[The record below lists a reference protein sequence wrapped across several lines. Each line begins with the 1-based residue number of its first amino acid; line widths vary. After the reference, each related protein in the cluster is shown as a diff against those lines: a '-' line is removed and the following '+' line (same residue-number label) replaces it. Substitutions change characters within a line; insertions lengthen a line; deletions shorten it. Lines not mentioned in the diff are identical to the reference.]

1 MVSEGDT
8 MEDLHTM
15 SEEKRRRI
23 FEGLRFYEENAED
36 VYKRKLEKEREKI
49 AAKRKII
56 VSTLL
61 DLKNKYEDYDI
72 NIDELYKIAILRKPI
87 EVKYYIVFRAECNRL
102 GYNCGVERKIN

>member
-23 FEGLRFYEENAED
+23 FEGLRFYEENAEE
-36 VYKRKLEKEREKI
+36 VYKRKLEREREKI

-72 NIDELYKIAILRKPI
+72 NINKFHKTAILRKPI
-87 EVKYYIVFRAECNRL
+87 EVNYYLVFREECEGL
-102 GYNCGVERKIN
+102 GYTCGVEEK